1 MVKTPNSS
9 RHSENVFKKMNQD
22 SLERVLNY
30 TQWAISKFS
39 KTITIPI
46 CSQICMLGACV
57 DIIKMAYFSSVI
69 TEPGL
74 EELQCAGGCRDTD
87 GSWVHVPTC
96 LSIHFVMVP
105 RLPHIACFPWSEFW
119 DHASSPDWMLPQGL
133 AVSCQVS
140 FDLASESQEPLL
152 VMYITRAS
160 II

>member
-9 RHSENVFKKMNQD
+9 RHSENIFKKVNQD
-22 SLERVLNY
+22 SLKRVLNY

-46 CSQICMLGACV
+46 CSQIFVLGAWV
-57 DIIKMAYFSSVI
+57 DIIKMAYLSSGI

-87 GSWVHVPTC
+87 GSWVHVLTC

-105 RLPHIACFPWSEFW
+105 RLLHSLFSLVRVLRACLFFTRVNASTRPGCKLPGFFW
-119 DHASSPDWMLPQGL
+119 FGL
-133 AVSCQVS
+133 RIPRPSLGRVC
-140 FDLASESQEPLL
+140 
-152 VMYITRAS
+152 Y
-160 II
+160 